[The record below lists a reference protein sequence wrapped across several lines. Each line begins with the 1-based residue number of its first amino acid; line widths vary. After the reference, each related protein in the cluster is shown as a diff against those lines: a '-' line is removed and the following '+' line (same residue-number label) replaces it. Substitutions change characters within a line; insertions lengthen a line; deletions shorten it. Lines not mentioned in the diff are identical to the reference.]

1 MATILIPIAVL
12 SFHLKYCILYFTN
25 FNFSFFILFFL
36 LNMLTPSSTFL
47 NIWSIV
53 IRAVLMS
60 LSTNC
65 ITYVISGSVYW
76 LIWFFSLWVVFSCFN
91 LQAWLKKS
99 TSKKKKCIPGI
110 VNFTLLDAEFFCL
123 FGCLAMG
130 GMVSMKYFWVMFWDT
145 VKVVGSSLIL
155 LRLAFKLE

>member
-99 TSKKKKCIPGI
+99 TSKKKKNAFQALWISHCWML
-110 VNFTLLDAEFFCL
+110 NFFVCL
-123 FGCLAMG
+123 FVWRWGEWFPWNIFELCSG
-130 GMVSMKYFWVMFWDT
+130 T
-145 VKVVGSSLIL
+145 Q
-155 LRLAFKLE
+155 LR